1 VQNIIDF
8 HHHWLPRDHSEHPE
22 RYMRPGE
29 TMNTLHLSDGQVA
42 KRISR
47 DGMAMITMTPARDAM
62 DVRLERMKE
71 ANVTAAIFTLGTWV
85 SWVEDLRTCQAVN
98 EEMAKVVSDYP
109 GVFYGAAHL
118 PLSPGDEAARE
129 LERCVKDYGFRAF
142 CTGTNVRGR
151 FPDDNQYYPIYE
163 VAETYNLPVI
173 VHAAACPADDFSM
186 REYDLSRMVGREV
199 DHTLAAARVFMS
211 EIPDR
216 FPDLKFIHCH
226 LGGTFWAS
234 TFRYGRGEGSIESRT
249 VEQGNEGMGP
259 EAFQRRLK
267 NTYFN
272 TTFWEPR
279 VIKYAVEALGEDQ
292 IVFGSDYPIRTNLMQ
307 NVAEA
312 IESLDIPDSAKR
324 KIAYE
329 NSIRIYGES
338 LVPQQTA

>member
-1 VQNIIDF
+1 
-8 HHHWLPRDHSEHPE
+8 
-22 RYMRPGE
+22 MRPGE
-29 TMNTLHLSDGQVA
+29 TMTTLHLSDGQVA

-85 SWVEDLRTCQAVN
+85 SWVEDLRTCQYVN
-98 EEMAKVVSDYP
+98 EEMAKVVSEYP

-129 LERCVKDYGFRAF
+129 LERCARDYGFRAY
-142 CTGTNVRGR
+142 CTATNVRGR
-151 FPDDNQYYPIYE
+151 FPDDELYYPMYE
-163 VAETYNLPVI
+163 VAEAHNMPVI
-173 VHAAACPADDFSM
+173 VHAAACPADDLSM

-216 FPDLKFIHCH
+216 FPDLKLIHCH

-234 TFRYGRGEGSIESRT
+234 TFRYGRGEGSLESRT

-259 EAFQRRLK
+259 EAFRQRLR

-279 VIKYAVEALGEDQ
+279 VIEYAVESLGEDH
-292 IVFGSDYPIRTNLMQ
+292 IVFGSDYPIRTSLMGD
-307 NVAEA
+307 VAEA
-312 IESLDIPDSAKR
+312 IESLDIPASAKE
-324 KIAYE
+324 KIAHG
-329 NSIRIYGES
+329 NSQRIYGES
-338 LVPQQTA
+338 LVPAPA